1 MINSKSIREMAMFRN
16 SYSTLS
22 LEVLLF
28 RSFFNVQEM
37 VSQIDSYPISIL
49 FLIFSILPF
58 CVSFAAL

>member
-28 RSFFNVQEM
+28 RSFFNVQM

-49 FLIFSILPF
+49 FLISSILPF